1 MRKVPAQDSVTG
13 RAATCPSVDLDP
25 ESCLRAGPLPL
36 PYIGLTA
43 DAVSGS
49 SGQDPAGTMSWFEY
63 PGGSMLFS
71 GETQVTCLSVTG
83 NVAIIGVAGT
93 INFVSAF
100 GSFTRPTAGLIR
112 VTDGGG
118 PASGL
123 DSFEFETEPAPAAGR
138 ALAGFHRLLVLPRR
152 PGRQAQRGRRPR
164 RTRRP
169 AAADLQGPVQER
181 RLARLRCQF
190 QEPGPV
196 RGVRATRTQALT
208 AAIQLRKPPVRP
220 LGKSASV
227 QRFTLI
233 AGSRTPVGLVASGR
247 MS

>member
-1 MRKVPAQDSVTG
+1 MRTLLLATALAAALTLGGAAGADAQGPAQDSVTG

-36 PYIGLTA
+36 PYIGLAA

-93 INFVSAF
+93 LHFVSAF
-100 GSFTRPTAGLIR
+100 GGSFTRPTAGLIR

-123 DSFEFETEPAPAAGR
+123 DSFEFETNLLRPPAGPLPDPTDCSSFPEGLDVRHNVGGDLVVHDAPPLPTSKDQCKNGGWR
-138 ALAGFHRLLVLPRR
+138 NFAGFTNQGGCVSFVATGGRHP
-152 PGRQAQRGRRPR
+152 PG
-164 RTRRP
+164 
-169 AAADLQGPVQER
+169 
-181 RLARLRCQF
+181 
-190 QEPGPV
+190 
-196 RGVRATRTQALT
+196 
-208 AAIQLRKPPVRP
+208 
-220 LGKSASV
+220 S
-227 QRFTLI
+227 
-233 AGSRTPVGLVASGR
+233 
-247 MS
+247 